1 MQTCA
6 QVLLTLNNLSDR
18 GPYLNARNTFQEL
31 LAYDTIPIVNENDTI
46 AVEEIRFGDNDTLSS
61 QVRTLC
67 CLLRHVDAVCIA
79 SHRASAHGMCCSD
92 LVVTACAALISQSYR
107 VSSSVQSALLMSLAY
122 PTILHPAVSR
132 VIGHQQQACQV
143 LNTSSGYAYAVYGQ
157 IEYCAYSKVS

>member
-79 SHRASAHGMCCSD
+79 PHQASAHGTDYSD
-92 LVVTACAALISQSYR
+92 LVVTACAALI
-107 VSSSVQSALLMSLAY
+107 L
-122 PTILHPAVSR
+122 
-132 VIGHQQQACQV
+132 
-143 LNTSSGYAYAVYGQ
+143 
-157 IEYCAYSKVS
+157 

>member
-1 MQTCA
+1 M
-6 QVLLTLNNLSDR
+6 LLTLNNLSDR

-67 CLLRHVDAVCIA
+67 CLLRRVDAVCIA
-79 SHRASAHGMCCSD
+79 LIRPQHI
-92 LVVTACAALISQSYR
+92 VCAALILQSYC
-107 VSSSVQSALLMSLAY
+107 VSTSVQSALLMSSAY
-122 PTILHPAVSR
+122 PTILHPAMPR

-143 LNTSSGYAYAVYGQ
+143 CKTS
-157 IEYCAYSKVS
+157 